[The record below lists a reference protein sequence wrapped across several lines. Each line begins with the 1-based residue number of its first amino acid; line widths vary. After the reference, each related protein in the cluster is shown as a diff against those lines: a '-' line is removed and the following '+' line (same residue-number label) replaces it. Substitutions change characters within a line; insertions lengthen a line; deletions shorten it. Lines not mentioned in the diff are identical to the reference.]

1 MFRRRRIR
9 RAATALTV
17 AYPHISFP
25 VAFVRSFRMV
35 ESYPRASTERV
46 TDYLIHG
53 ERVRIMLD
61 NVSLNHESSTEE
73 TS

>member
-17 AYPHISFP
+17 AYPHISHP
-25 VAFVRSFRMV
+25 VAVSRAWRMV
-35 ESYPRASTERV
+35 ESYPRADTARV

-61 NVSLNHESSTEE
+61 NVDLNRESSTKE
-73 TS
+73 TP

>member
-9 RAATALTV
+9 RAATALTI
-17 AYPHISFP
+17 AYPHVPHP
-25 VAFVRSFRMV
+25 VAIARAWQMV
-35 ESYPRASTERV
+35 QRYPRADTDRI

-53 ERVRIMLD
+53 ERVRVMLD
-61 NVSLNHESSTEE
+61 NVDLNRESLAEE